1 MDLNQFLLAL
11 RARRKAFMLALVAT
25 IVAALAVALI
35 MPKKYVGQ
43 ATLIVDSR
51 DEQTIAPAH
60 GGVSLATRAAYVAT
74 QIELIQSGR
83 VATQVARDLNL
94 VENAELREMWQDD
107 TGGVGAID
115 VWIGELLL
123 TKLKVTNTAS
133 NLITI
138 EYSTKS
144 PKAAA
149 QIANGFAKAYLDV
162 VLELR
167 NQPVREASH
176 WFEEQLGGMRNQVTQ
191 AENKLT
197 AFQKQKGILVAD
209 EHLDIETARLTELN
223 TQMLAARAAFYDA
236 ESKYKQASEL
246 LASGGSPDAM
256 ADVMASPAVAAVK
269 LDLARAES
277 LLQTASTDLGA
288 NHPVYM
294 KYSADV
300 KALREKLASEM
311 KKVVATLRNAMDGAQ
326 KREQE
331 IKTAVDA
338 QQARIMQAKDV
349 RVQLASMTREVEN
362 AQRNYDTVLT
372 RAMSTQLESRARQG
386 DVQLLTPAIEP
397 ALPAQPKIP
406 LVAALSVVLGL
417 LIATGMVYLLET
429 LDRRVRSRGDLEAR
443 LAVPSL
449 GRLSKWQ
456 PTGGRL
462 LAAPRPAARALPH
475 PF

>member
-60 GGVSLATRAAYVAT
+60 GGGSLATRAAY
-74 QIELIQSGR
+74 

-149 QIANGFAKAYLDV
+149 QIASGFAKAYLDV

-167 NQPVREASH
+167 NQPVREASK

-288 NHPVYM
+288 NHP
-294 KYSADV
+294 
-300 KALREKLASEM
+300 
-311 KKVVATLRNAMDGAQ
+311 
-326 KREQE
+326 
-331 IKTAVDA
+331 
-338 QQARIMQAKDV
+338 
-349 RVQLASMTREVEN
+349 
-362 AQRNYDTVLT
+362 
-372 RAMSTQLESRARQG
+372 
-386 DVQLLTPAIEP
+386 
-397 ALPAQPKIP
+397 
-406 LVAALSVVLGL
+406 
-417 LIATGMVYLLET
+417 
-429 LDRRVRSRGDLEAR
+429 
-443 LAVPSL
+443 
-449 GRLSKWQ
+449 
-456 PTGGRL
+456 
-462 LAAPRPAARALPH
+462 
-475 PF
+475 

>member
-51 DEQTIAPAH
+51 DEQTIAPH
-60 GGVSLATRAAYVAT
+60 GGVALATRAAYVAT

-94 VENAELREMWQDD
+94 AENAELREMWQDD
-107 TGGVGAID
+107 TGGVGPID

-123 TKLKVTNTAS
+123 QKLKVTNTVS

-311 KKVVATLRNAMDGAQ
+311 KKVVATLRNAMEQ
-326 KREQE
+326 SQRREQE

-349 RVQLASMTREVEN
+349 RVQLSSMTREVEN

-417 LIATGMVYLLET
+417 LIATGMVYLLEP
-429 LDRRVRSRGDLEAR
+429 LGRRVRSRGDLEAR